1 MTRRT
6 KLLVGGLGLVALV
19 VAYVALR
26 PAGDRVAVDL
36 VEQLP
41 TAKDR
46 RPSPD
51 VFSVVDATLG
61 GQRERAILTRQPSRI
76 KYNLTVPDEA
86 WLKFSLGLLEES
98 WTVQGDGVLF
108 QIGVSS
114 GPQYVELLNMV
125 VNPYANP
132 SERGWQ
138 QLVLDLSQFA
148 GENVDLIFNTY
159 SSPAPN
165 TGKDSNGD
173 AALWGAPRIVIR

>member
-19 VAYVALR
+19 VAYLALR

-41 TAKDR
+41 AAKDR

-51 VFSVVDATLG
+51 VFAVVDATLG
-61 GQRERAILTRQPSRI
+61 GKRERAILTKQPSRI

-114 GPQYVELLNMV
+114 GPEFVELLSLV
-125 VNPYANP
+125 VNPYGNP
-132 SERGWQ
+132 SDRGWQ
-138 QLVLDLSQFA
+138 PLVLDLSQFA

-159 SSPAPN
+159 SSPPPN
-165 TGKDSNGD
+165 TGKDTSGD

>member
-19 VAYVALR
+19 VAYLALR
-26 PAGDRVAVDL
+26 PAGDRVAFDL

-86 WLKFSLGLLEES
+86 WLKISLGLLEES

-114 GPQYVELLNMV
+114 GPEYVEILNLV
-125 VNPYANP
+125 VNPYGSP
-132 SERGWQ
+132 SDRGWQ

-159 SSPAPN
+159 SSPPPN
-165 TGKDSNGD
+165 TGKDSAGD

>member
-1 MTRRT
+1 M
-6 KLLVGGLGLVALV
+6 
-19 VAYVALR
+19 
-26 PAGDRVAVDL
+26 
-36 VEQLP
+36 
-41 TAKDR
+41 
-46 RPSPD
+46 
-51 VFSVVDATLG
+51 VDATLG

-114 GPQYVELLNMV
+114 GPEYVELLNLV
-125 VNPYANP
+125 VNPYGNP
-132 SERGWQ
+132 SDRGWQ
-138 QLVLDLSQFA
+138 PLVLDLSQFA

>member
-6 KLLVGGLGLVALV
+6 KLLIGGLGVVALV
-19 VAYVALR
+19 VAYLALR
-26 PAGDRVAVDL
+26 PAGDRVAMDL

-41 TAKDR
+41 KAKDR
-46 RPSPD
+46 RPAPD
-51 VFSVVDATLG
+51 AFSVVDATLG
-61 GQRERAILTRQPSRI
+61 GTREQAILTRQPSRI
-76 KYNLTVPDEA
+76 KFNLTVPDEA

-114 GPQYVELLNMV
+114 GPEYVELLSLV
-125 VNPYANP
+125 VNPFGNP
-132 SERGWQ
+132 SDRGWQ
-138 QLVLDLSQFA
+138 PVVLDLSQFA

-159 SSPAPN
+159 ASPPPN
-165 TGKDSNGD
+165 TEKDRNGD

>member
-6 KLLVGGLGLVALV
+6 KLLIGGLGVVALV
-19 VAYVALR
+19 VAYLALR
-26 PAGDRVAVDL
+26 PAGDRVAMDL

-61 GQRERAILTRQPSRI
+61 GTREKAILSRQPARI

-98 WTVQGDGVLF
+98 WTVPGDGVLF

-114 GPQYVELLNMV
+114 GPDYVELLSLV
-125 VNPYANP
+125 VNPFGNP
-132 SERGWQ
+132 SDRGWQ
-138 QLVLDLSQFA
+138 PLVLDLSQFA

-159 SSPAPN
+159 ASPPPD
-165 TGKDSNGD
+165 TEKDRNGD